1 MDKDWIKTITIIAT
15 MIAGFWTVFI
25 HIDNRLDSIDS
36 RLAKVE
42 GWIEGRFDNAST
54 EINSS
59 GTTTADSLVVSVS
72 MEATN
77 D

>member
-59 GTTTADSLVVSVS
+59 ETMTTDSLMVSVS